1 MSEPWDRVWALYDAN
16 LDLSLN
22 AIAAKTGIGAVR
34 IWHAAWDRHRG
45 DATRLN
51 PKLRRRHRT
60 LARLRARLALDPTD
74 AGAVYRA
81 RRLGFNVARRKAGR
95 PRLPESANAAIIEAY
110 RAGVELQDIAVAEGL
125 KLPALAG
132 RVFKLQGRGVLP
144 RRRAQSKPRQVAA

>member
-1 MSEPWDRVWALYDAN
+1 MTDAWDRVWALYDAS

-22 AIAAKTGIGAVR
+22 AIAAETGIGAVR
-34 IWHAAWDRHRG
+34 IWHAAWDRHRD

-60 LARLRARLALDPTD
+60 LARLRARLVANPDD
-74 AGAVYRA
+74 AGALYRA
-81 RRLGFNVARRKAGR
+81 RRLGFNVSRRKTGR

-132 RVFKLQGRGVLP
+132 RVFKLQGRGVLQ
-144 RRRAQSKPRQVAA
+144 RRRAQPTRRQVAA